1 MIESNDGGVVV
12 TLDGGASWTRQDN
25 QPTGQFYH
33 VVADD
38 QFPYHLYG
46 AQQDNS
52 TVAIASRTRDAGIG
66 SDAWRDVGGCESG
79 FIAPKPGNPEI
90 VYSGCYDGYIGRQDH
105 RTGEERNVSVY
116 PDNPMGWGAEG
127 MKYRFQWTFPIVA
140 SQHDPNTLYAGA
152 NILFRS
158 TDEGQSWKA
167 ISPDLTRNDPSKL
180 GPSGG
185 PITKDNTSVE
195 YYCTIFAMAE
205 SRLEKDVLW
214 TGSDD
219 GLVQLTRDGGA
230 HWANVTPKE
239 LPAWSMISQIDAS
252 PHDPGTAYL
261 AANRYKL
268 DDYRPYAYVTTDY
281 GKSWRRIT
289 SGLPDNA
296 FVRVVREDPVR
307 KGLLYCG
314 TETGVY
320 VSLDAGARWWP
331 LRLNL
336 PGTAAA
342 FKSAAT
348 RATAQARPAEASK
361 VAEEEP
367 RGLLPVVPVTDLIIK
382 DNDVAV
388 STQGRGFWILD
399 DVAALRQLSPAAMNE
414 EAHLFA
420 PSSGVLFGGPVGG
433 FAGAPVGQNP
443 PRGVMV
449 YYTLAREPGE
459 KQEVTLEFL
468 DASGKPIRKFTSKGG
483 DKEEAAGG
491 AGAEREGPPEPK
503 VPARAGL
510 NRFVWSFRIPDA
522 SRFKGLIMWDGG
534 VTGPEVV
541 PGRYQVRLTAG
552 GRSQT
557 QSFEVRHDPRVATT
571 QAEYQKK
578 YDFLLQIHDQLT
590 AAHDAIT
597 RIRDVR
603 EQLKTVAER
612 AATLDPDS
620 TIARAARKLSTELTT
635 VEEALYQTK
644 NKSSQDP
651 LNYPIRLNNKLASLA
666 GTVEGVDAPPT
677 EACYVVYDDLNG
689 KLEAQL
695 AKLKGLMGAGLSDFN
710 QLVREKQ
717 VPAVIVKE
725 KKEKEK
731 D

>member
-12 TLDGGASWTRQDN
+12 TLDGGISWTRQDN

-33 VVADD
+33 VIADD

-52 TVAIASRTRDAGIG
+52 TVGIASRTRGFGIG
-66 SDAWRDVGGCESG
+66 SDDWREVGGCESG
-79 FIAPKPGNPEI
+79 FVAPKPGDPDI
-90 VYSGCYDGYIGRQDH
+90 VYAGCYDGYIGRQDK

-152 NILFRS
+152 NLLFRS
-158 TDEGQSWKA
+158 TDQGQSWKA
-167 ISPDLTRNDPSKL
+167 VSPDLTRNDPSKL

-185 PITKDNTSVE
+185 PITKDNTSIE
-195 YYCTIFAMAE
+195 YYCTIFAVAE

-219 GLVQLTRDGGA
+219 GLVHLTRDGGG
-230 HWANVTPKE
+230 HWADVTPKE
-239 LPAWSMISQIDAS
+239 LPAWSMISQIDCS

-268 DDYRPYAYVTTDY
+268 DDYRPYAFVTTDY
-281 GKSWRRIT
+281 GRSWRRIT
-289 SGLPDNA
+289 TGLPDNS

-320 VSLDAGARWWP
+320 FSLDQGARWWP
-331 LRLNL
+331 LRLDL
-336 PGTAAA
+336 PGTPAAYKAAA
-342 FKSAAT
+342 A
-348 RATAQARPAEASK
+348 RATAKARPAEASK

-367 RGLLPVVPVTDLIIK
+367 RGLLPVVPVTDLIVK
-382 DNDVAV
+382 NDDVAI

-399 DVAALRQLSPAAMNE
+399 DVAALRQLSPTILAE
-414 EAHLFA
+414 ESHLFA
-420 PSSGVLFGGPVGG
+420 PSAAVLFGGPEGG
-433 FAGAPVGQNP
+433 FGRAPVGRNP
-443 PRGVMV
+443 PRGVLV
-449 YYTLAREPGE
+449 YYTLAREPKE
-459 KQEVTLEFL
+459 KEEITLEIL
-468 DASGKPIRKFTSKGG
+468 DAAGKLVRKFTSKGS
-483 DKEEAAGG
+483 DSAEG
-491 AGAEREGPPEPK
+491 AGAPPAEREGPPEPR

-510 NRFVWSFRIPDA
+510 NRFVWNFRTPDA
-522 SRFKGLIMWDGG
+522 SRFKGMIMWEGG
-534 VTGPEVV
+534 VAGPEVV

-557 QSFEVRHDPRVATT
+557 QPFEVRHDPRVATS
-571 QAEYQKK
+571 AADYQKK
-578 YDFLLQIHDQLT
+578 YDFLLQIRDQLT

-612 AATLDPDS
+612 SAGLDPDS
-620 TIARAARKLSTELTT
+620 TIARSARRLTEQLTA

-651 LNYPIRLNNKLASLA
+651 LNYPIRLDNKLASLA
-666 GTVEGVDAPPT
+666 GAVEGVDAPPT
-677 EACYVVYDDLNG
+677 DQCYDVYRDLGG
-689 KLEAQL
+689 KADAEL
-695 AKLKGLMGAGLSDFN
+695 ARLKELLSTDLAAFN
-710 QLVREKQ
+710 RLVRDRQ
-717 VPAVIVKE
+717 VPAVIVRE
-725 KKEKEK
+725 KKEK
-731 D
+731 